1 MKSKFSVVLLL
12 SCMLSTPVLAGLPEA
27 VGAFESQN
35 YEAAYPELLGLA
47 NEGNSVAA
55 YYLGRMYNEGL
66 GTTADK
72 VKAIRYFEQADKASN
87 PDASVELGKMA
98 INGEGTVQN
107 TELGLQY
114 LKKAAYAGSENAL
127 YELGKIYE
135 EGTGVE
141 KNYTYAFGYYY
152 MGALKGDKR
161 AQLVVARYYL
171 NGRGIPQDFNAAM
184 KWYVRA
190 ANQGYIPAQE
200 EWAETRISNKRL
212 MNPLDAYSWYSILA
226 AYNSDEVGQRAAG
239 KRDQIGSKFDSNVL
253 ASQQKKIMNWR
264 PVPAEK
270 SVPAVERR
278 NAIIPVIP
286 GYNDEATIKSRLD
299 TGVALDLDGSAYGIN
314 GNMIE
319 NAVSSQNREPLEQLI
334 DQAAAKGLIQ
344 AYGYYGDLLRSR
356 FHDDAA
362 SVTWYRKG
370 AEADEPYSQYQLGKA
385 YCEGRGIN
393 PADVA
398 TCYGWLL
405 QASQKADKNL
415 ALTVNGALRSI
426 EAEALPEELEK
437 GRQFQE
443 ELVKTQETKNTDNK
457 PKAPGLFNLF

>member
-1 MKSKFSVVLLL
+1 MKSKFSAVLLL
-12 SCMLSTPVLAGLPEA
+12 SCMLSAPVMAGLPEA
-27 VGAFESQN
+27 VGAFEAQN
-35 YEAAYPELLGLA
+35 YEAAYPELLALA
-47 NEGNSVAA
+47 NEGNSVAS
-55 YYLGRMYNEGL
+55 YYLGKMYSDGL

-87 PDASVELGKMA
+87 PDAAVELGKMA
-98 INGEGTVQN
+98 LKGEGTVQN
-107 TELGLQY
+107 AELGLQY

-127 YELGKIYE
+127 YELGKVYE
-135 EGTGVE
+135 EGVGVE
-141 KNYTYAFGYYY
+141 KNYTYAFGFYY

-161 AQLVVARYYL
+161 AQLVAARYYL

-200 EWAETRISNKRL
+200 EWAETRVSNKRL
-212 MNPLDAYSWYSILA
+212 QSLLDAYSWYSILA
-226 AYNSDEVGQRAAG
+226 AYNSDEVGQRAAA

-253 ASQQKKIMNWR
+253 TSQQKKIMNWR
-264 PVPAEK
+264 PVPADK
-270 SVPAVERR
+270 SVPAAERR
-278 NAIIPVIP
+278 AAVIPVIP

-299 TGVALDLDGSAYGIN
+299 TGVGLDLDGSAYGIN

-319 NAVSSQNREPLEQLI
+319 SAVTTKNRAPIEQLI
-334 DQAAAKGLIQ
+334 EQAASKGRVQ
-344 AYGYYGDLLRSR
+344 AYGYYGDLLRAR
-356 FHDDAA
+356 FDDDAG
-362 SVTWYRKG
+362 SVIWYRKG
-370 AEADEPYSQYQLGKA
+370 AEADDVYSQYQLGKA

-393 PADVA
+393 PPDVS

-405 QASQKADKNL
+405 QASQKADNNL
-415 ALTVNGALRSI
+415 ALTINSALKSI

-443 ELVKTQETKNTDNK
+443 ELVKTQEAKKAEDK